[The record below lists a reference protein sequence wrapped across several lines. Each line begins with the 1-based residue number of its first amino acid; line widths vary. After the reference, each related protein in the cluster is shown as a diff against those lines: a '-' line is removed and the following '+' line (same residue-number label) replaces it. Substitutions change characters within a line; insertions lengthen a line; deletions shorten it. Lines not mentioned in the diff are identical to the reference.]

1 MLDSCRVFVF
11 KEIHLA
17 DQVLFQWFRIATD
30 DEDEHIVP
38 DVVLT
43 ADEHWALVNAD

>member
-1 MLDSCRVFVF
+1 MEHSRAFVF
-11 KEIHLA
+11 KEIITIEQTLY
-17 DQVLFQWFRIATD
+17 LWFKL
-30 DEDEHIVP
+30 DEDERITP

>member
-1 MLDSCRVFVF
+1 MEHSRVFVF
-11 KEIHLA
+11 KEIQLA
-17 DQVLFQWFRIATD
+17 DQVLFQWFRMAFE
-30 DEDEHIVP
+30 DEEEHIVP